1 MDTRATK
8 FFCPCDH
15 YRSVISGIREDAER
29 AGDTNLREAAYA
41 VAWFMGTGRSFVG
54 IERALSHATHA
65 TVVAFVRRVRD
76 GMVREAAKAGRTH
89 VVTGDLSNTVLA
101 SAFGYEDGRTAEMA
115 LCTFPYGSRFTL
127 SSAGA
132 RVTRPTNA

>member
-1 MDTRATK
+1 MNAKRTAK

-15 YRSVISGIREDAER
+15 YRSVISEIRENADR

-54 IERALSHATHA
+54 IERALSHATRG

-76 GMVREAAKAGRTH
+76 AMAREAAKSGRSH
-89 VVTGDLSNTVLA
+89 VVTGDLSNSVLA
-101 SAFGYEDGRTAEMA
+101 AAFGHGSVPAAELA
-115 LCTFPYGSRFTL
+115 LCSFPYGTRFTL
-127 SSAGA
+127 A
-132 RVTRPTNA
+132 